1 MATATAW
8 RTSRATTWRTWH
20 MTRRAYPWT
29 YAVGTVLPAALTIAL
44 GHLAYHAIGGGRTG
58 AGFRQGSGTTAYLA
72 YLAVGAT
79 AYQFTVRLIL
89 WSAKALITEQRQG
102 TLAALLIAPATRLPY
117 LLGFTAFAVLSSIA
131 EFLTLAVVIG
141 ALGISIPV
149 ASPLGALAGA
159 LALITAV
166 FALSVG
172 LGGLMIAAGEA
183 HIAQN
188 TVFAVLGLLCG
199 YTFPRAYLPGP
210 LQWLAEAFPTT
221 AAMDVL
227 HGSLTGGHTLT
238 DLAPRL
244 GTSLLLSTA
253 CLLLGLKTLPHAE
266 RRAVER
272 TY

>member
-8 RTSRATTWRTWH
+8 RTGRATAWRTWQT
-20 MTRRAYPWT
+20 TRRAYPWT

-44 GHLAYHAIGGGRTG
+44 GHLAFHAIG
-58 AGFRQGSGTTAYLA
+58 AGETGSGFHEGPYLA

-102 TLAALLIAPATRLPY
+102 TLGALLIAPAGRLPY
-117 LLGFTAFAVLSSIA
+117 LLGFTAFAVLSSVA
-131 EFLTLAVVIG
+131 EFLTLAVVVA
-141 ALGISIPV
+141 ALGITIPV

-159 LALITAV
+159 LALITAT
-166 FALSVG
+166 FAMSVG

-183 HIAQN
+183 HISQN
-188 TVFAVLGLLCG
+188 TLFCVLGLLCG
-199 YTFPRAYLPGP
+199 YTFPRAYLPAP
-210 LQWLAEAFPTT
+210 AQWLADALPTT

-227 HGSLTGGHTLT
+227 HGSLTGGRTLT

-244 GTSLLLSTA
+244 ALSLLLSLGY
-253 CLLLGLKTLPHAE
+253 LLAGLRGLPRAE
-266 RRAVER
+266 ARAVER